1 MVGKYTIVIAAII
14 AVIIAVTVSIYASGM
29 NNSEVILS
37 GEGENSNMVEAVIK
51 SDGGWSATINDGKSR
66 SYNVEGSG
74 DRSIPI
80 ACDDS
85 GGYSLVV
92 RKSGGTSGTLI
103 VEVTKNGN
111 VSQKSSTTSTN
122 GIISISGNC

>member
-14 AVIIAVTVSIYASGM
+14 AVIIAVTASIYASGM
-29 NNSEVILS
+29 NNIEVILS

-80 ACDDS
+80 ACDGS
-85 GGYSLVV
+85 GEYSLVV

>member
-1 MVGKYTIVIAAII
+1 MVGKYVIVIAAII

-37 GEGENSNMVEAVIK
+37 GEGENSHMVEAVIK
-51 SDGGWSATINDGKSR
+51 SDGGWSASINDGKSR

-80 ACDDS
+80 ACDGS
-85 GGYSLVV
+85 GEYSLVV